1 MKTWY
6 PAIVRSAPYVN
17 PYRELTVVRADIV
30 QKIQIKEAQEIYLPS
45 MSPINMGD
53 TITCEWHT
61 GLAMYQEI
69 RTINQDLHTDESKCF
84 GGFYTVNILPTNIQ

>member
-53 TITCEWHT
+53 TITVEFN
-61 GLAMYQEI
+61 LLLNMYQEV
-69 RTINQDLHTDESKCF
+69 RTINQDLHTDSTNCS